1 MATSQGS
8 SVDVAEQRILALQFV
23 DVIGKKP
30 RHAMRGALGPP
41 RLHVV
46 HLVPK
51 NAFEGRWQLA
61 DEFLEELG
69 DVGLKPAGRLVAAGT
84 QEQQ

>member
-1 MATSQGS
+1 M
-8 SVDVAEQRILALQFV
+8 
-23 DVIGKKP
+23 IGKKP
-30 RHAMRGALGPP
+30 RDAVSRSLGPT

-84 QEQQ
+84 QEQQQVSMRRHAG